1 MSLSNDPTTGMI
13 APYVPAQ
20 PASKRVDDFSFQFG
34 EGESLKGIWS
44 VIRKR
49 KKSIWAAGFLGALL
63 ALIACVLMTRQYLGV
78 ATIEVQKTDA
88 AETSLRAN
96 SDPLPS
102 TMDAVKGDIATHMS
116 VLKSPN
122 VLLAVVRDLH
132 LENEPPFKFKPSL
145 LGYIDGANA
154 HIEDEMKRGLPLE
167 QAPYTR
173 DRILG
178 IFQKK
183 LKVENTP
190 DTRLITVQYLNPD
203 PNRASQIAN
212 AIVQE
217 YVTYEA
223 RSQATSNA
231 QRWLSDQLDE
241 LKANYESTQDKLAT
255 FEQQTGLNGMV
266 LGALGETG
274 GTGGTTHV
282 PVLDTLDSLNQ
293 QLTAAQADRIAK
305 EAIYKLTQTK
315 DPEAV
320 ASLAAN
326 AGDAGLSNAASESAV
341 SGAGLELLR
350 SFRQQQ
356 AALRVTY
363 NDMLTKYG
371 PNNQHL
377 IETKSQLDTV
387 NTQIAEEISR
397 INERARQQYLF
408 AAQREDGIRAAFN
421 QAQKQA
427 GDLNI
432 SAVKLQSLS
441 QEAAASRQLY
451 DSLYGKLKEL
461 NIQAALRATNISVAD
476 PARPPS
482 VPKRPNPPLYI
493 ALGLIAGLFTGVTT
507 AFVREHLDDTVTVG
521 LQLQSGASLPM
532 LGNIPASPVVRSLS
546 SRLSSVGGANLE
558 TSPLINDPRSANAES
573 FRALRTAIHVASQS
587 GRLRTL
593 LVTSPLFG
601 EGKSTV
607 AYNTAVAFALAGKR
621 VLLLDADMRKPHLH
635 DFFDRPCS
643 PGLSDVLIGK
653 AKVQSCIYAHR
664 TLPTLAL
671 LPAGSETIASAELLE
686 SNEFDELL
694 STLTGEYDLII
705 ADSPPILLLTDAR
718 VLSEKFGATIAVV
731 RARQTTRTVLKSL
744 SSILEMSG
752 SRAVGIVLNGVDT
765 NSIDYF
771 DAYGHHGN
779 GDYLDA

>member
-1 MSLSNDPTTGMI
+1 MSLSNDPIQGII

-20 PASKRVDDFSFQFG
+20 SASRRVDDFSFRFG

-49 KKSIWAAGFLGALL
+49 KTSIWAAGFIGGLL
-63 ALIACVLMTRQYLGV
+63 ALVICVLMTRQYLGV

-116 VLKSPN
+116 VLQSPN

-132 LENEPPFKFKPSL
+132 LQNEPPFKFKPSL

-154 HIEDEMKRGLPLE
+154 HIEDEMRRGLPLE

-178 IFQKK
+178 IFGKK

-190 DTRLITVQYLNPD
+190 DTRLITVEYLNPD
-203 PNRASQIAN
+203 PSRASQIAN
-212 AIVQE
+212 SIVQE

-223 RSQATSNA
+223 RSQATSDA

-241 LKANYESTQDKLAT
+241 LKANYETSQDKLAS
-255 FEQQTGLNGMV
+255 FEQQSGLNGMV
-266 LGALGETG
+266 IGALGETG
-274 GTGGTTHV
+274 GSGGTTHV
-282 PVLDTLDSLNQ
+282 PALDTLDSLNQ
-293 QLTAAQADRIAK
+293 QLVAAEADRISK
-305 EAIYKLTQTK
+305 EAIYKLTQSK

-326 AGDAGLSNAASESAV
+326 AGDAGLSNAAAESAV
-341 SGAGLELLR
+341 SGTGLELLR

-356 AALRVTY
+356 ATLRVTY

-387 NTQIAEEISR
+387 NAQIAEEISR
-397 INERARQQYLF
+397 INQRARQEYLF
-408 AAQREDGIRAAFN
+408 AAQREDGLRTAFN

-427 GDLNI
+427 GDLNV

-451 DSLYGKLKEL
+451 DSLYSKLKEL
-461 NIQAALRATNISVAD
+461 NIQAGLRATNISVAD

-482 VPKRPNPPLYI
+482 TPKRPNPPLYI

-507 AFVREHLDDTVTVG
+507 AFVREHMDDTVTVA
-521 LQLQSGASLPM
+521 LQLQSGANLPM
-532 LGNIPASPVVRSLS
+532 LGNIPASPGVRTLPSRFS
-546 SRLSSVGGANLE
+546 SADTNLE
-558 TSPLINDPRSANAES
+558 TSPLINDPRSAAAES
-573 FRALRTAIHVASQS
+573 FRSLRTAIHVASQS

-635 DFFDRPCS
+635 EFFDRPCS
-643 PGLSDVLIGK
+643 PGFSDVLIGK
-653 AKVQSCIYAHR
+653 ANAQSCIYTHR
-664 TLPTLAL
+664 TLPTLWL
-671 LPAGSETIASAELLE
+671 LPAGSETIASAELIE
-686 SNEFDELL
+686 STEFDQLL
-694 STLTGEYDLII
+694 ATLTSEYDLII

-744 SSILEMSG
+744 SSVLEMSG